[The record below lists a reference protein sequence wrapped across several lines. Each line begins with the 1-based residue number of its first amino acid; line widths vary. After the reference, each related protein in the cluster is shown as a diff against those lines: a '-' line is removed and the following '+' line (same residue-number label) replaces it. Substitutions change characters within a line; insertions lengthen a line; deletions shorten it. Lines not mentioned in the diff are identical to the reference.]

1 MKSLTRLVVA
11 FSSCSILAL
20 MAMAGGEPID
30 AKDKTVMQPAAPPV
44 CTWTGFYI
52 GANLGGAWGMADAR
66 TTTLLIPGGYNFVDT
81 DVTQIADAGSQNIDT
96 AGFTGGGQV
105 GYNFQTGHFVFGAEA
120 DFNALELD
128 DSRSDTQE
136 YISAPGT
143 SFTIKQS
150 VSTDWLITARA
161 RLGFT
166 AGHFLFYGTGGL
178 AVTKI
183 NYDESFTDTFAAAR
197 ENSSIRETK
206 AGWTVGGG
214 IEYQL
219 NCHWSLKAE
228 YLYAD
233 FGRVSAT
240 STNLTAIGGPFPQNA
255 FSHSSDLTAHIARF
269 GVNYKF

>member
-1 MKSLTRLVVA
+1 
-11 FSSCSILAL
+11 
-20 MAMAGGEPID
+20 MAMAGGEQID
-30 AKDKTVMQPAAPPV
+30 AKDKTVMQPAAAPS

-52 GANLGGAWGMADAR
+52 GANVGGAWGKADAR
-66 TTTLLIPGGYNFVDT
+66 TTTILIPGGYDFVAT
-81 DVTQIADAGSQNIDT
+81 DITQIHDVGSQDLEPS
-96 AGFTGGGQV
+96 GFTGGGQI
-105 GYNFQTGHFVFGAEA
+105 GYNFQAGHFVFGAEA
-120 DFNALELD
+120 DFNAANLEE
-128 DSRSDTQE
+128 SQSGTAE

-161 RLGFT
+161 RVGFT

-206 AGWTVGGG
+206 AGWTVGAG

-240 STNLTAIGGPFPQNA
+240 STNLTAIGGAFPENV
-255 FSHSSDLTAHIARF
+255 FTHSSDLAAHIGRF
-269 GVNYKF
+269 GINYKF